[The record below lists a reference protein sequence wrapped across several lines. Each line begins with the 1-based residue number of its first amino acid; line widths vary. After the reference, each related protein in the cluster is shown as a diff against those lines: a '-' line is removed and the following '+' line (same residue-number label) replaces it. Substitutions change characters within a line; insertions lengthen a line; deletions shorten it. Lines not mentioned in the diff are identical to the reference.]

1 MTMAALKALEIR
13 YPSTLSFCR
22 QEGSARISCVAL
34 SSVGEL
40 VSPSTPPTARLER
53 KGRQKNRRL
62 NPFYVFLWTRSVSE
76 FR

>member
-22 QEGSARISCVAL
+22 QEGTARISCVAL

-40 VSPSTPPTARLER
+40 VSPSTPPTTRLER
-53 KGRQKNRRL
+53 GRQKNRRL